1 MIPAMARFRTS
12 PLKYK
17 MSFTEHTEYKEEILP
32 NQVIQVRRADVIKK
46 DGVEVGRSYHRHIVV
61 PGQDVSD
68 QPAEVQAIAK
78 ALWTEEV
85 VDAYNASIEQ
95 EQLPE

>member
-1 MIPAMARFRTS
+1 MA
-12 PLKYK
+12 
-17 MSFTEHTEYKEEILP
+17 FTEHTEYKKEILP

-46 DGVEVGRSYHRHIVV
+46 DGVEVGRTYHRHVVV

-68 QPAEVQAIAK
+68 QPAEVQAIAA

-85 VDAYNASIEQ
+85 IAAYESSVAEG
-95 EQLPE
+95 E

>member
-1 MIPAMARFRTS
+1 
-12 PLKYK
+12 

-32 NQVIQVRRADVIKK
+32 NQIIQVRRADVIKK
-46 DGVEVGRSYHRHIVV
+46 DGVEVGRTYHRNVVV

-68 QPAEVQAIAK
+68 QPAEVQAIAA

-85 VDAYNASIEQ
+85 VAAYEASLANVEG
-95 EQLPE
+95 E

>member
-1 MIPAMARFRTS
+1 MT
-12 PLKYK
+12 
-17 MSFTEHTEYKEEILP
+17 FTEHTEYKEEILP

-46 DGVEVGRSYHRHIVV
+46 DGVEVGRSYHRHTVV

-68 QPAEVQAIAK
+68 QPAEVQAIAN

-85 VDAYNASIEQ
+85 INAYNASIEN
-95 EQLPE
+95 LPEGDFE